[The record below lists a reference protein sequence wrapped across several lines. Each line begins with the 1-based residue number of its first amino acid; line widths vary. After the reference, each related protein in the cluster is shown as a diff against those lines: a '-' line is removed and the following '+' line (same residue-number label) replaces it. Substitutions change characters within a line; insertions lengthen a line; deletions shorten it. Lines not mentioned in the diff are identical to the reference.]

1 MAKSNMSCMLV
12 SNGRKIMQKNSEGKS
27 YSNMN
32 YIKIRKFL
40 KNMKILIM
48 SSAAIKISSI
58 VWSNRFQKLNSM
70 ALRPDFSFHKSTSN
84 CNYSKLRRLNL
95 KTNF

>member
-1 MAKSNMSCMLV
+1 MVRSSISCMLA

-32 YIKIRKFL
+32 YIKIRRFL

-48 SSAAIKISSI
+48 SLVAIKISSI
-58 VWSNRFQKLNSM
+58 VWSSRCRKLNSM